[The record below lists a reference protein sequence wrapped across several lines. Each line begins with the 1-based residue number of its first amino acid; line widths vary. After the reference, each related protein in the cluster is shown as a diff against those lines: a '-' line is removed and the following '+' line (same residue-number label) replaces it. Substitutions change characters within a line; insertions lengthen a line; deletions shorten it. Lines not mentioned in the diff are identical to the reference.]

1 MTKGS
6 ILSWGSV
13 PALNKR
19 IFLNKAGSG
28 IIHSFDLNHTFYD
41 RKEEEKNLIQT
52 FPGQR
57 DIKKHLTLLTS
68 LTV

>member
-6 ILSWGSV
+6 TLSWGSV

-19 IFLNKAGSG
+19 ILLNKAGSG
-28 IIHSFDLNHTFYD
+28 MIHSLDLNHTFYD

-57 DIKKHLTLLTS
+57 DIKKRTLLTA